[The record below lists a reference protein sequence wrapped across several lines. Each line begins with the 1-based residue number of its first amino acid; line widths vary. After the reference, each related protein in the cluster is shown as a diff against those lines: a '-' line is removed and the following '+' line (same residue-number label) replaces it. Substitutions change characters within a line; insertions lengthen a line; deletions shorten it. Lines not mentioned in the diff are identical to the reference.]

1 MLHGRRDSSFLC
13 NRRVFAAA
21 DCGIPDGIKV
31 DEAGN
36 VYTGTGEGVAIY
48 SPGVQALPWQPK
60 AYLMLRHLG
69 CPVTYILCPAFI
81 TYREW
86 TAPSG
91 KVLRL

>member
-1 MLHGRRDSSFLC
+1 MWSCSYLDHTLRLGAGVMRGEPAKGCEVSARESAACLCRDSSFLC

-48 SPGVQALPWQPK
+48 SPGVQALLWQP
-60 AYLMLRHLG
+60 M
-69 CPVTYILCPAFI
+69 P
-81 TYREW
+81 
-86 TAPSG
+86 
-91 KVLRL
+91 